1 MDSSKWAMT
10 KDERLLEHVYD
21 KIDEL
26 DEQILELQGERKA
39 LMDEMFMIRD
49 TVLKQGEG

>member
-10 KDERLLEHVYD
+10 KEERLLECVYE

-26 DEQILELQGERKA
+26 DEQILELERSKKA
-39 LMDEMFMIRD
+39 LMDEMFMLRD
-49 TVLKQGEG
+49 TVLKLGEG